1 MRKGPR
7 VGGVG
12 VDGDGGYG
20 VDQQEL
26 LCTNMVWGPGALQ
39 TILGSQ
45 APRGRELG
53 NHVEKLK

>member
-12 VDGDGGYG
+12 VVGDGGYG
-20 VDQQEL
+20 VGQQEL
-26 LCTNMVWGPGALQ
+26 LCTNMVWGHGALQ

-45 APRGRELG
+45 PPWGREFG